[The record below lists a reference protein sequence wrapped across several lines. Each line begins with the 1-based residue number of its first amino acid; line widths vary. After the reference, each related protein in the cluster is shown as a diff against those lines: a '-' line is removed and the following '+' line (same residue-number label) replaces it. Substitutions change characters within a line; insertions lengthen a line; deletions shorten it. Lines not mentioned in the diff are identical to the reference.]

1 MKHHVFYGDL
11 NCPFCFAQ
19 NERIVALG
27 LPHLV
32 EWRGLEHM
40 PRIPSPMAAGSG
52 AERERLATE
61 LSLVIERAPEVEI
74 CTPEDRPN
82 SRFATR
88 LIAAASLV
96 NQEKAWNLKNRIY
109 RAFWLEEHD
118 ISVPR
123 VVFELARQEG
133 LPDLDVD
140 RGARVA
146 AQWQKEWEEGPFD
159 RRLPAMRSTH
169 GGLLLGLSSTDQLSR
184 FLWLKSEVHNPEETC
199 EPAE

>member
-1 MKHHVFYGDL
+1 MKQHLFYGDL

-27 LPHLV
+27 MPHLV

-40 PRIPSPMAAGSG
+40 PDIPSPMVAGSA
-52 AERERLATE
+52 AERQQLATE
-61 LSLVIERAPEVEI
+61 LNRVSERAPEVKI

-96 NQEKAWNLKNRIY
+96 NQQKAWNLKNRIY
-109 RAFWLEEHD
+109 RAFWVEEKD

-123 VVFELARQEG
+123 VVLELARQEG
-133 LPDLDVD
+133 LPDLDVE
-140 RGARVA
+140 GAAGVA
-146 AQWQKEWEEGPFD
+146 AQWQKDWEEGPFD

-169 GGLLLGLSSTDQLSR
+169 GGLLLGLSSPDQLSK

-199 EPAE
+199 ESAE